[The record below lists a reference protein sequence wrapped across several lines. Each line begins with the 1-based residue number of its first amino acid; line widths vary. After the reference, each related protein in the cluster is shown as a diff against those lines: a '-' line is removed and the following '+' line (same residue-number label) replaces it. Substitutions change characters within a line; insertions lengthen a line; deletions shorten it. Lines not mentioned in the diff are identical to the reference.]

1 MTLPALLQYM
11 YLVNRVLAVSLPE
24 SSASIQ
30 STSDPHRSQLKSPAR
45 LCSAAGLRYKSTAT
59 IGFAAF
65 LEVAVNW
72 HTQLALEL
80 VHLYNL
86 VANVVDKA
94 K

>member
-1 MTLPALLQYM
+1 MSRPK
-11 YLVNRVLAVSLPE
+11 
-24 SSASIQ
+24 SSSSIQ
-30 STSDPHRSQLKSPAR
+30 STSDPHRSQLKNTAR
-45 LCSAAGLRYKSTAT
+45 LCSAAGLRYKSIAT

-80 VHLYNL
+80 VHLYNP